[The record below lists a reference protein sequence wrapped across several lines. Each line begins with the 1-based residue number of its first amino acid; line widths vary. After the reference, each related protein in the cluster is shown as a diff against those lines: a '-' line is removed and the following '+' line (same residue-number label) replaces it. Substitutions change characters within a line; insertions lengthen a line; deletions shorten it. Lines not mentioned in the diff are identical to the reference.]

1 MDIDEV
7 IEASTKY
14 TREDMEEYLQWINN
28 FRGLQNNPKP
38 PSKREYIEREIPE
51 CDRYAIQ
58 RHHPHSMQLFSEN
71 LKKIDAGIIEFPI
84 NILTQATFDQGSD
97 RFGSEISN
105 EAKEGYDN
113 DEDSFDVE
121 DETDESDHG
130 DDDGNGSVDVEQQYY
145 PKIYNASNHPNE
157 LNRRLSED
165 ESYTHSTNMEMSISP
180 ERMLQPKESMIS
192 DLVAD
197 EELEV

>member
-1 MDIDEV
+1 
-7 IEASTKY
+7 
-14 TREDMEEYLQWINN
+14 MEEYLQWINN
-28 FRGLQNNPKP
+28 FQGLQTNPKP

-71 LKKIDAGIIEFPI
+71 LKNIEARIIEFPI
-84 NILTQATFDQGSD
+84 NILNQAEFDQTSD
-97 RFGSEISN
+97 RFGSEDSN

-113 DEDSFDVE
+113 EEDSFDVE
-121 DETDESDHG
+121 DETDESDNG
-130 DDDGNGSVDVEQQYY
+130 DDGVEQQYY
-145 PKIYNASNHPNE
+145 PKIYNASNHANE

-165 ESYTHSTNMEMSISP
+165 ESYTHSTNMEMSTSP
-180 ERMLQPKESMIS
+180 ERMLQSKESMIS

-197 EELEV
+197 EELEI